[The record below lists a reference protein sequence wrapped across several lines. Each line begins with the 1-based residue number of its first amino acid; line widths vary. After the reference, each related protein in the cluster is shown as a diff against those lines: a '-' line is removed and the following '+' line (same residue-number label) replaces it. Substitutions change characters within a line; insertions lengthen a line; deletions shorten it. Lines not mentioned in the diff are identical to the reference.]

1 MKKTTVAA
9 LVLFAVSACAVSKVD
24 PLTVPL
30 SYTPDQ
36 KNANTLGAVSCPVIS
51 EVQVQNALTTG
62 NVLGVRTHES
72 KPLTAEVTT
81 NSDIAAWVQSGVQ
94 GFLMQNGFSLN
105 PSAPTLVIRLD
116 TLHST
121 ETIWHR
127 SSIDAQLAITGSLST
142 KSGKTCGGQRVDGE
156 GGDYGYAGSIQNYQ
170 NSFNAALNKAAGNL
184 LRAAGFQ
191 QGLCDCA
198 K

>member
-1 MKKTTVAA
+1 MFGVG
-9 LVLFAVSACAVSKVD
+9 ACAVSKVD

-30 SYTPDQ
+30 TYTPDS
-36 KNANTLGAVSCPVIS
+36 KNANTLGTVSCPVIS

-62 NVLGVRTHES
+62 NVLGIRTHES
-72 KPLTAEVTT
+72 KPLKADATT

-94 GFLMQNGFSLN
+94 GFLMQNGFSLQ
-105 PSAPTLVIRLD
+105 PSAPKLVIRLD

-127 SSIDAQLAITGSLST
+127 ASYRAQIAITVSLRT
-142 KSGKTCGGQRVDGE
+142 AGGKACGVQRVDGD
-156 GGDYGYAGSIQNYQ
+156 GGDYGYAGSIQNSQ
-170 NSFNAALNKAAGNL
+170 NSFNAAVNKATGNL
-184 LRAAGFQ
+184 VRAAGFQ
-191 QGLCDCA
+191 ESLCDCA

>member
-1 MKKTTVAA
+1 MKKATVAA
-9 LVLFAVSACAVSKVD
+9 VILFAVGACAVSKVD

-30 SYTPDQ
+30 TYTPDQ
-36 KNANTLGAVSCPVIS
+36 KNAKILGAVSCPVIS

-72 KPLTAEVTT
+72 KPLRADTTT

-94 GFLMQNGFSLN
+94 GFLMQNGFTLE
-105 PSAPTLVIRLD
+105 PSAPKLVIRLD
-116 TLHST
+116 SLHST

-127 SSIDAQLAITGSLST
+127 ASYDAQIAITGSLST
-142 KSGKTCGGQRVDGE
+142 KNGKTCGGQQVNGE

-170 NSFNAALNKAAGNL
+170 NSFNAALNNATGNL
-184 LRAAGFQ
+184 LRASGFQ
-191 QGLCDCA
+191 QALCDCS

>member
-1 MKKTTVAA
+1 MKKTTLAA
-9 LVLFAVSACAVSKVD
+9 FVLFGVGACAVSKVD

-30 SYTPDQ
+30 TYTPDP
-36 KNANTLGAVSCPVIS
+36 KNANTLGTVSCPVIS

-62 NVLGVRTHES
+62 NVLGIRTHES
-72 KPLTAEVTT
+72 KPLKADATT

-94 GFLMQNGFSLN
+94 GFLMQNGFSLQ
-105 PSAPTLVIRLD
+105 PSAPKLVIRLD

-127 SSIDAQLAITGSLST
+127 ASYSAQIAITGSLRT
-142 KSGKTCGGQRVDGE
+142 AGGKTCGGQRVDGD

-170 NSFNAALNKAAGNL
+170 NSFNAALNKATGNL
-184 LRAAGFQ
+184 VRAAGFQ
-191 QGLCDCA
+191 ESLCDCA

>member
-9 LVLFAVSACAVSKVD
+9 LVLFGVGACAVSKVD

-30 SYTPDQ
+30 VYTPDQ
-36 KNANTLGAVSCPVIS
+36 KNANTLGTVSCPAIS

-62 NVLGVRTHES
+62 NLLGVRTHES
-72 KPLTAEVTT
+72 KPLKAEATT
-81 NSDIAAWVQSGVQ
+81 NSDIAAWVQGGVQ
-94 GFLMQNGFSLN
+94 GFLMQNGFSLS
-105 PSAPTLVIRLD
+105 PAAPKLVIRLD
-116 TLHST
+116 SLHST

-127 SSIDAQLAITGSLST
+127 ASYSAQIAITGSLST
-142 KSGKTCGGQRVDGE
+142 KSGKTCGGQRVNGE
-156 GGDYGYAGSIQNYQ
+156 GGDYGYAGSIQAYQ
-170 NSFNAALNKAAGNL
+170 NSFNTALNNATGNL

-191 QGLCDCA
+191 ESLCDCA